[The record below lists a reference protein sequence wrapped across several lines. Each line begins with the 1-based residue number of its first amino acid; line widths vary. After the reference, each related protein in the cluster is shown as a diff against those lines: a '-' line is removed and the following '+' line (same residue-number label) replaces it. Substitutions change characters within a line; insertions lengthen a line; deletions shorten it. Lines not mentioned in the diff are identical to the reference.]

1 MNFVKKRNSED
12 GQLGKGSTGLPFFSL
27 WRRNSGGKL
36 PIVLFVVTLL
46 VITGFLM
53 TAIVSAVKL
62 NESSVRMSEL
72 KKEITALE
80 KQKNELESELE
91 KKNDMVFF
99 EEYAS
104 KTLGMLKGDE
114 NRENDRDDKIE

>member
-12 GQLGKGSTGLPFFSL
+12 GQLGKGSTGLPFFSF
-27 WRRNSGGKL
+27 WKRNLGGKRQ
-36 PIVLFVVTLL
+36 IILFVVALL
-46 VITGFLM
+46 ILTGFLM
-53 TAIVSAVKL
+53 TAILSAVKL
-62 NESSVRMSEL
+62 NESAVRMSEL
-72 KKEITALE
+72 KKEIAALE